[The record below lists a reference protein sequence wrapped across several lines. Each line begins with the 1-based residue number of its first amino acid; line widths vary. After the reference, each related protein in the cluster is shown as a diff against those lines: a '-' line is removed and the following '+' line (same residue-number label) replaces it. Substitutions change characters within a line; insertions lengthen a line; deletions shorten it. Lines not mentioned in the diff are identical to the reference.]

1 MVKTRISEH
10 AKINRDKLND
20 VILNIFGRTDLSLT
34 VVTET
39 VDAFG
44 QLTAR
49 ATASTTFTG
58 DLQFGLDLD
67 ERYISTGMVEVG
79 DAVLYIHP
87 TKSGLSTLPK
97 AEDIVE
103 DSGSSSKWE
112 IMSQIEAPELG
123 GAVVHYSYRSKRL
136 IESSDESQ

>member
-10 AKINRDKLND
+10 AKINRDKLKD
-20 VILNIFGRTDLSLT
+20 VIDNIFGRKTLALI

-49 ATASTTFTG
+49 SEASTTFTG
-58 DLQFGLDLD
+58 DLQFGSDLD
-67 ERYISTGMVEVG
+67 ERFISTGMVEIG

-87 TKSGLSTLPK
+87 TDSGLTTLPK
-97 AEDIVE
+97 AEDIIS
-103 DSGSSSKWE
+103 DSSSNSKWE
-112 IMSQIEAPELG
+112 IHGQIEAPELG
-123 GAVVHYSYRSKRL
+123 GAVCHFSYRCKRL
-136 IESSDESQ
+136 IESSDESR